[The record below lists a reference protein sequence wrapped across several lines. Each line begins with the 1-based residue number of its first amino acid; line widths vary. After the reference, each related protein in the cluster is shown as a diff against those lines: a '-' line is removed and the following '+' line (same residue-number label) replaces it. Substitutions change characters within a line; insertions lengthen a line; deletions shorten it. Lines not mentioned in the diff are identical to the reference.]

1 MQLKRCIS
9 NIAWRPDRNEEVI
22 SLLKQYGIEHI
33 EVAPKI
39 LFDDPAMVSNDNLST
54 VKKYWRH
61 KDIQLYGM
69 QALLYG
75 NPELKLFENSTSRA
89 NMFNYLKSI
98 VELAGR
104 LGIERMVFGSPKNRF
119 VENIPPDEAFGIAAD
134 FFWKISETCIQNG
147 VILCLEP
154 NAKGYGCNFINNTTE
169 ALRLIHEV
177 NHKNFQLN
185 MDTSTLIMN
194 GENFEES
201 ILMAQKNIAHFHVS
215 APNLNPVSEDTIDF
229 ELVSKLLK
237 QIEYNDAIS
246 IEMRPTTIPNI
257 KKTLGL
263 LEKHFT

>member
-1 MQLKRCIS
+1 MKRCIS
-9 NIAWRPDRNEEVI
+9 NIAWKPDRNEEVVD
-22 SLLKQYGIEHI
+22 LFKQYEIQHI

-39 LFDDPAMVSNDNLST
+39 LFDDPTVVSDDNLST
-54 VKKYWRH
+54 VKEYWRQ
-61 KDIQLYGM
+61 KGIQLYGM

-104 LGIERMVFGSPKNRF
+104 LDIKRMVFGSPKNRF
-119 VENIPPDEAFGIAAD
+119 VENISFDEAFGIAAD
-134 FFWKISETCIQNG
+134 FFWEISEICHQNG

-154 NAKGYGCNFINNTTE
+154 NAKGYGCNFINNTDE
-169 ALRLIHEV
+169 ALRMIHEV

-194 GENFEES
+194 DENFEES
-201 ILMAQKNIAHFHVS
+201 ILMAQKNIAHFHLS
-215 APNLNPVSEDTIDF
+215 APNLNSVSEDIIDF
-229 ELVSKLLK
+229 ELVSRLLK
-237 QIEYNDAIS
+237 QIEYAGAIS
-246 IEMRPTTIPNI
+246 IEMRPTTIPSI
-257 KKTLGL
+257 KKALAL